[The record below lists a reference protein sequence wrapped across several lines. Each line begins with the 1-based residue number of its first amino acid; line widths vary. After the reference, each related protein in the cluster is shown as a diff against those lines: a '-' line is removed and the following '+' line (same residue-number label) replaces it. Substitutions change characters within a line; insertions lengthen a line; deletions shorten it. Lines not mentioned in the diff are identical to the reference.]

1 MFGPLA
7 RTSLALFVGALAG
20 LHVATWGMYKDA
32 LYEGFSAR
40 KYARSVIVGAL
51 AAALLQ
57 LTLAFNLATGGGLL
71 LLFALT
77 YTLERGLV
85 ESWKSFLR
93 DEDQSKYFIPMA
105 FAVNG
110 RVVVDRLTRRL
121 AGAAYVLA
129 LALVAVGLSALQPS
143 GGARPSVAALLLVG
157 TAGGWISAF
166 GGAWKDAPK
175 EGFQLLK
182 FFRSPGLSLAY
193 AVLLAQL
200 TPSYLCVAFGALGL
214 TIATIETHKKFD
226 RPRTAPGKF
235 SGKPVT
241 HPAMFR
247 HRRLAVPVYAAIWA
261 VLLAAVAASLV
272 EAGLLQVSPALAEVL
287 HG

>member
-1 MFGPLA
+1 MFGPPSG
-7 RTSLALFVGALAG
+7 TNPALIVGALAG
-20 LHVATWGMYKDA
+20 LHVATWGMFKDA

-51 AAALLQ
+51 AAITLQ
-57 LTLAFNLATGGGLL
+57 LTLRFDLASAGGLL
-71 LLFALT
+71 LLFATT

-85 ESWKSFLR
+85 ESWKAFLR
-93 DEDQSKYFIPMA
+93 DEAQGKYFIPMA

-110 RVVVDRLTRRL
+110 RVVTDRLTRRL
-121 AGAAYVLA
+121 AGAAYVLG
-129 LALVAVGLSALQPS
+129 LALVAAGLAALQPA
-143 GGARPSVAALLLVG
+143 GGARPPLAALLLVG
-157 TAGGWISAF
+157 TAGGWLSAF

-182 FFRSPGLSLAY
+182 FFRSPALALAY
-193 AVLLAQL
+193 AALLAQL

-235 SGKPVT
+235 TGKPVT
-241 HPAMFR
+241 HPEMFR
-247 HRRLAVPVYAAIWA
+247 RRKLAVPVYAAIWA
-261 VLLAAVAASLV
+261 VLLAAMATSIA
-272 EAGLLQVSPALAEVL
+272 EAGLLDVAPALAEAI
-287 HG
+287 GG

>member
-1 MFGPLA
+1 MFGLLS
-7 RTSLALFVGALAG
+7 RTNPALLVGAVAG
-20 LHVATWGMYKDA
+20 LHVASWGMYKDA

-51 AAALLQ
+51 AGLVLQ
-57 LTLAFNLATGGGLL
+57 LGLRFDLTSAGGLL
-71 LLFALT
+71 LLFATT
-77 YTLERGLV
+77 YALERGLV
-85 ESWKSFLR
+85 ESWKAFLR
-93 DEDQSKYFIPMA
+93 DEAQSKYFIPMA

-110 RVVVDRLTRRL
+110 RVVTDRLTRRL
-121 AGAAYVLA
+121 AGAGYVLA
-129 LALVAVGLSALQPS
+129 LALVAAGLALLQPA
-143 GGARPSVAALLLVG
+143 GGARPPLVALLLVG

-182 FFRSPGLSLAY
+182 FFRSPALALAY

-200 TPSYLCVAFGALGL
+200 SPSYLCVAFGALGL

-247 HRRLAVPVYAAIWA
+247 LRRLVVPVYVAIWTV
-261 VLLAAVAASLV
+261 VLATVAASLV
-272 EAGLLQVSPALAEVL
+272 EAGLLQVSPALAE
-287 HG
+287 GIRG